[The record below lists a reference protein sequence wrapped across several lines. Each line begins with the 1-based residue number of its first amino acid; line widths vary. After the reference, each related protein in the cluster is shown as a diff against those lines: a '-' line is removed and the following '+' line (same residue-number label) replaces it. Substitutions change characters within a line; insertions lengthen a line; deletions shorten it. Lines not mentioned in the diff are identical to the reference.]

1 MLKFIETKDG
11 YVFEMNNKPIAVGAY
26 EPAGFTLLHDDDVM
40 QFSNAMQAFTHL
52 RSIHDRKLAS
62 QKTIDLFTTPSR
74 AIDNM
79 SKWYNSPA
87 LENMPK
93 EVFHANL
100 HS

>member
-1 MLKFIETKDG
+1 MLKFNETKDG
-11 YVFEMNNKPIAVGAY
+11 YVFALNDKPIAVGAY
-26 EPAGFTLLHDDDVM
+26 EPDGFTLLHNDDVM

-52 RSIHDRKLAS
+52 RSIHDRVHVS

-93 EVFHANL
+93 EVFHANI